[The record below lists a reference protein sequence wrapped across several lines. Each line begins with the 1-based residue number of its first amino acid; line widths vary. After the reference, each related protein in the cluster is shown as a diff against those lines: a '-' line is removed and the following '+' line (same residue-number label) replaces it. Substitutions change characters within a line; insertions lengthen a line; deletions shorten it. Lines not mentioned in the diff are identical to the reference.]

1 MFGSRKP
8 FEERENEHG
17 RCDPSYPDNQDLHN
31 GLDKEI
37 EEKTCS
43 D

>member
-8 FEERENEHG
+8 FEERENEPVG
-17 RCDPSYPDNQDLHN
+17 CDPSYPDKQDSQN

-37 EEKTCS
+37 EEKTCL